1 MVMPAARPGGVGP
14 AVTWG
19 RAAGLVAAGRPSSGQ
34 PAQRG
39 LHLDSRRGRPLQN
52 RVESSRPLQPQ
63 LQALAARGR
72 VTRVEVDS
80 AATEPRAATSGSPG
94 MPSAAMCA
102 PPCSPNGYLS
112 SRGGCQ
118 NRWHS
123 RRNCEHGDSTT
134 SRFDPPEHTSE
145 RALGSLRLRV
155 QKICEPTLATVEP
168 RLQPAAAAVA

>member
-39 LHLDSRRGRPLQN
+39 LHLDAARIDRCRSTVAG
-52 RVESSRPLQPQ
+52 RPLQPQ

-123 RRNCEHGDSTT
+123 LLNCEHGDSTT